1 MYPTIGSPATYHIQV
16 VGQLDKNW
24 SHRLGGLKISSTH
37 VEDQR
42 VITSLHGKLID
53 QAALFGVLMTLY
65 DLRLPLLSVECQKEN
80 NP

>member
-16 VGQLDKNW
+16 VGQLDENW
-24 SHRLGGLKISSTH
+24 SHRLGGLTITSTH

-42 VITSLHGKLID
+42 VITSLQGKLID

-65 DLRLPLLSVECQKEN
+65 DLRLPLLSVECQKES